1 VGSICNPLPLD
12 LEIEVKEKG
21 QISWA
26 HLALVRDKKITCVL
40 RAHQDLSFDIQ
51 HENLS
56 RILIGFA
63 LHCTVD

>member
-1 VGSICNPLPLD
+1 MPAFSRLSLVLDDPLD
-12 LEIEVKEKG
+12 GSENIK
-21 QISWA
+21 SNS
-26 HLALVRDKKITCVL
+26 
-40 RAHQDLSFDIQ
+40 AHQDLSFDIQ